1 MKIEIWSDVVCP
13 FCYIGKRHLEIA
25 MENTG
30 LKNEVEIEWKSFQL
44 DPHARPSEGQT
55 LYDYLS
61 ACKGMSPDQVKN
73 MTNQVVER
81 AAAVGLNF
89 DFDKAIVANT
99 EKAHYVMHFAK
110 ERGLQLEMKERF
122 LRAYFTEGMDLN
134 DVDVLADLAVE
145 VGLDRKEVLASIES
159 DKAALGFREDV
170 QLARDFRISG
180 VPFIVIDRKYAVSGA
195 QPISTFEN
203 VLKEVAAEATPTQEE
218 SADSCAVDDP
228 NC

>member
-25 MENTG
+25 LKNTG
-30 LKNEVEIEWKSFQL
+30 LQDEVEIEWKSFQL

-61 ACKGMSPDQVKN
+61 QSKGMSPDQVKS

-81 AAAVGLNF
+81 ASAVGLDF

-99 EKAHYVMHFAK
+99 EKAHFIIHYAK
-110 ERGLQLEMKERF
+110 EKGLQNEMKERF
-122 LRAYFTEGMDLN
+122 LKAYFTEGKDLN
-134 DVDVLADLAVE
+134 DEETLVNLAHE
-145 VGLDRKEVLASIES
+145 IGLDREGALSALTA
-159 DKAALGFREDV
+159 DKSALGFRQDI
-170 QLARDFRISG
+170 QLARDFRVSG
-180 VPFIVIDRKYAVSGA
+180 VPFFVIDRKYAVSGA

-203 VLKEVAAEATPTQEE
+203 VLKEVASKSVPVQEDN
-218 SADSCAVDDP
+218 SDSCSVNDP